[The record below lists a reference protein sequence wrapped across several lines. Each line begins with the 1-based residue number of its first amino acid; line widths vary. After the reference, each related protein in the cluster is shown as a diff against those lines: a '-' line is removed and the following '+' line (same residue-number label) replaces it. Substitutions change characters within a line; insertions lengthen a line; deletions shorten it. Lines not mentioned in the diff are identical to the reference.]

1 VGPLRRSL
9 AVLLAMIPALAS
21 ATPASAQGLV
31 TEPSAHSVRG
41 TLDRF
46 EAAVRAEG
54 WVVFTEIDHA
64 AAAREAGLPLHAR
77 TVVIFGNPRSGTG
90 AMAEH
95 PTLALDL
102 PMRALV
108 WEDAEGRVFVTR
120 STGADIAERV
130 FARHGMA
137 MPEAGRQA
145 TEALLAGLVRQA
157 TR

>member
-1 VGPLRRSL
+1 MLRALVVALSL
-9 AVLLAMIPALAS
+9 IPGLAA
-21 ATPASAQGLV
+21 AQGLV
-31 TEPSAHSVRG
+31 TEPSAHPLRE

-64 AAAREAGLPLHAR
+64 AAARAAGLALNPR
-77 TVVIFGNPRSGTG
+77 TVVLFGNPRSGTG

-130 FARHGMA
+130 FARHGQEV
-137 MPEAGRQA
+137 PEAGRQA
-145 TEALLAGLVRQA
+145 TEALLADLVRQA

>member
-1 VGPLRRSL
+1 MLRAL
-9 AVLLAMIPALAS
+9 GVLLAMLPGFAA
-21 ATPASAQGLV
+21 AQGLV
-31 TEPSAHSVRG
+31 TAPSAHPLRV

-64 AAAREAGLPLHAR
+64 AAARAAGLDLRPR
-77 TVVIFGNPRSGTG
+77 TVVFFGNPRAGTG
-90 AMAEH
+90 AMAGH

-108 WEDAEGRVFVTR
+108 WEDDQGRVFVTR
-120 STGADIAERV
+120 STGADIAARV
-130 FARHGMA
+130 FARHGVEV
-137 MPEAGRQA
+137 PEAGRQA
-145 TEALLAGLVRQA
+145 TEALLAGLVDRA